1 MKTIRYEIFDLET
14 VANLLKDGKV
24 VAFPTDTVYGVGVI
38 YGNEAALQALKESK
52 KRPDNKPIP
61 TMVSSEAQIR
71 EVAHVNK
78 YEAALIEEF
87 LPGAL
92 TLILRKRSAVPSYVT
107 NGLDTIAI
115 RMPDDDA
122 ILHLIDLVERPLLVS
137 SANLSGEDT
146 GDDEDEVLEQLDGRI
161 DAIVVGETKGHKPST
176 IVDIRDGNLK
186 ILRDGAISARRIKAV
201 LKNID

>member
-1 MKTIRYEIFDLET
+1 MKTIRYEKFDLEA

-38 YGNEAALQALKESK
+38 YGNENALKALKESK
-52 KRPDNKPIP
+52 RRPDNKPIP
-61 TMVSSEAQIR
+61 TMVSSESQIR
-71 EVAHVNK
+71 EIAHVNK
-78 YEAALIEEF
+78 YEAALIEAF

-92 TLILRKRSAVPSYVT
+92 TLILNKRSAVPAYVT

-122 ILHLIDLVERPLLVS
+122 ILHLIDLVEKPLLVS

-146 GDDEDEVLEQLDGRI
+146 GDDEDEVLEQLEGRI
-161 DAIVVGETKGHKPST
+161 DAIVVGETKGNKAST
-176 IVDIRDGNLK
+176 IVDIRDGELK

-201 LKNID
+201 LKNI

>member
-1 MKTIRYEIFDLET
+1 MKTIRYEIQDLEV
-14 VANLLKDGKV
+14 VANLLKEGKV

-38 YGNEAALQALKESK
+38 YGNEAALTALKESK

-61 TMVSSEAQIR
+61 TMVSSESQIR
-71 EVAHVNK
+71 EIAHVNK
-78 YEAALIEEF
+78 YESALIEEF

-92 TLILRKRSAVPSYVT
+92 TLILRKRSAVPAYVT
-107 NGLDTIAI
+107 NGLDTIAV

-122 ILHLIDLVERPLLVS
+122 VLHLIDLVEKPLLVS

-161 DAIVVGETKGHKPST
+161 DAIVVGETKGNKPST
-176 IVDIRDGNLK
+176 IVDIRDGKLK
-186 ILRDGAISARRIKAV
+186 ILRDGAISARRIKSV
-201 LKNID
+201 IKNID

>member
-1 MKTIRYEIFDLET
+1 MKTIRYEKFDLEA

-38 YGNEAALQALKESK
+38 YGNENALKALKESK
-52 KRPDNKPIP
+52 RRPDNKPIP
-61 TMVSSEAQIR
+61 TMVSSESQIR
-71 EVAHVNK
+71 EIAHVNK

-92 TLILRKRSAVPSYVT
+92 TLILNKRSAVPAYVT

-122 ILHLIDLVERPLLVS
+122 ILHLIDLVEKPLLVS

-146 GDDEDEVLEQLDGRI
+146 GDDEDEVLEQLEGRI
-161 DAIVVGETKGHKPST
+161 DAIVVGETKGNKAST
-176 IVDIRDGNLK
+176 IVDIRDGELK

-201 LKNID
+201 LKNI

>member
-1 MKTIRYEIFDLET
+1 MKTIRYEIHDLEI
-14 VANLLKDGKV
+14 VANLLKEGKV

-38 YGNEAALQALKESK
+38 YGNENALQALKESK
-52 KRPDNKPIP
+52 RRPDNKPIP

-71 EVAHVNK
+71 EIAHINK

-92 TLILRKRSAVPSYVT
+92 TLILRKRSAVPAYVT

-122 ILHLIDLVERPLLVS
+122 VLHLIDLVERPLLVS

-161 DAIVVGETKGHKPST
+161 DAIVVGETKGNKPST
-176 IVDIRDGNLK
+176 IVDIRDGKLK
-186 ILRDGAISARRIKAV
+186 ILRDGAISARRIKSV
-201 LKNID
+201 LKNVD

>member
-1 MKTIRYEIFDLET
+1 MKTIRYEIFDLEA

-61 TMVSSEAQIR
+61 TMVSTESQIR

-122 ILHLIDLVERPLLVS
+122 VLHLIDLVERPLLVS

-161 DAIVVGETKGHKPST
+161 DAIVVGETKGNKPST

-186 ILRDGAISARRIKAV
+186 ILRDGAISARKIKAV
-201 LKNID
+201 LKNLD

>member
-78 YEAALIEEF
+78 
-87 LPGAL
+87 
-92 TLILRKRSAVPSYVT
+92 
-107 NGLDTIAI
+107 
-115 RMPDDDA
+115 
-122 ILHLIDLVERPLLVS
+122 
-137 SANLSGEDT
+137 
-146 GDDEDEVLEQLDGRI
+146 
-161 DAIVVGETKGHKPST
+161 
-176 IVDIRDGNLK
+176 
-186 ILRDGAISARRIKAV
+186 
-201 LKNID
+201 

>member
-1 MKTIRYEIFDLET
+1 MKTIRYEIHDLEI
-14 VANLLKDGKV
+14 VANLLKEGKV

-38 YGNEAALQALKESK
+38 YGNENALQALKESK
-52 KRPDNKPIP
+52 RRPDNKPIP

-71 EVAHVNK
+71 EIAHINK

-92 TLILRKRSAVPSYVT
+92 TLILRKRSAVPAYVT

-122 ILHLIDLVERPLLVS
+122 VLHLIDLVEKPLLVS

-161 DAIVVGETKGHKPST
+161 DAIVVGETKGNKPST
-176 IVDIRDGNLK
+176 IVDIRDGKLK
-186 ILRDGAISARRIKAV
+186 ILRDGAISARRIKSV
-201 LKNID
+201 LKNVD